1 MSIRS
6 KLKDEKLDQLEKF
19 IRETPVDID
28 LVDHVMYKYQH
39 DSKSLIS
46 HKKKPRKA
54 VMVTVMAAMMVCLLV
69 IAPFISPTLAATI
82 KQVPVL
88 SSIFALAGDLGLKM
102 ADERGLS
109 TKPNTSVTLDG
120 FTLNVSEVAYDGTR
134 VSIGIERPQM
144 GSEAESLQESLGNIE
159 LFINDKP
166 ISDFAPSESNHIGI
180 FLHPGKD
187 KDSTI
192 IEFSDKSN
200 QGGLPFPEHFD
211 LTIYATITGI
221 EEPLKIDVPVK
232 GKIADAV
239 TLQPNISRQY
249 HNIQF
254 TVEQIK
260 VTPITTNITTR
271 ISLTDNSPFI
281 EPWLSMGKDIFDE
294 QGHKLTSLTGEG
306 WHETNGS
313 EQIMDQRFTPFES
326 IPKSITIKPYIYLFK
341 EYPKGNFQMDENNE
355 PKIQYIPE
363 LEMTIPIR

>member
-6 KLKDEKLDQLEKF
+6 KLKDEKLGQLEKF
-19 IRETPVDID
+19 IRETPVEIE
-28 LVDHVMYKYQH
+28 LVDRVMYKYQH

-46 HKKKPRKA
+46 HRKKLRKA
-54 VMVTVMAAMMVCLLV
+54 VMVTAMAAMMVCLLV
-69 IAPFISPTLAATI
+69 IAPFISPTMAATI

-88 SSIFALAGDLGLKM
+88 SSIFSLAGDLGLKM
-102 ADERGLS
+102 ADEKGLS
-109 TKPNTSVTLDG
+109 TKPNTSVTHDG

-134 VSIGIERPQM
+134 VSIGIERSQM
-144 GSEAESLQESLGNIE
+144 DSEAESLMDLLASIE

-166 ISDFAPSESNHIGI
+166 INEFAPSESNHIGI
-180 FLHPGKD
+180 FINQGKD

-192 IEFSDKSN
+192 IEFADKVN
-200 QGGLPFPEHFD
+200 QGGLPFPEQFE

-221 EEPLKIDVPVK
+221 KEPLKIGVPVK
-232 GKIADAV
+232 NKIADTV

-249 HNIQF
+249 NNIQF

-271 ISLTDNSPFI
+271 IILTDNSPFT

-294 QGHKLTSLTGEG
+294 RGHKLTSLTGEG
-306 WHETNGS
+306 WHENNGS

-326 IPKSITIKPYIYLFK
+326 VPTSITIKPYIHLFK
-341 EYPKGNFQMDENNE
+341 EYPKGEYQMDENNE
-355 PKIQYIPE
+355 PIIEYIPE
-363 LEMTIPIR
+363 LEMTIPIK

>member
-6 KLKDEKLDQLEKF
+6 KLKDEKLGQLEKF
-19 IRETPVDID
+19 IRETPVEIE
-28 LVDHVMYKYQH
+28 LVDRVMYKYQH

-46 HKKKPRKA
+46 HRKKLRKA
-54 VMVTVMAAMMVCLLV
+54 VMVTAMAAMMVCLLV
-69 IAPFISPTLAATI
+69 IAPFISPTMAATI

-88 SSIFALAGDLGLKM
+88 SSIFSLAGDLGLKM
-102 ADERGLS
+102 ADEKRLS
-109 TKPNTSVTLDG
+109 MKPNTSVTHDG

-134 VSIGIERPQM
+134 VSIGIERSQM
-144 GSEAESLQESLGNIE
+144 DSEAESLMDYLANIE
-159 LFINDKP
+159 LFIDDKP

-187 KDSTI
+187 KNSAI
-192 IEFSDKSN
+192 IEFADKIN
-200 QGGLPFPEHFD
+200 QGGLPFPEQFE

-221 EEPLKIDVPVK
+221 KEPLKIGVPVK
-232 GKIADAV
+232 NKIADSV

-249 HNIQF
+249 NNIQF

-271 ISLTDNSPFI
+271 TILTDNSTFNETI
-281 EPWLSMGKDIFDE
+281 WIDVLDE
-294 QGHKLTSLTGEG
+294 HGHKLTSLTGEG

-326 IPKSITIKPYIYLFK
+326 VPTSITIKPYIHLFK
-341 EYPKGNFQMDENNE
+341 EYPKGEYQMDENNE
-355 PKIQYIPE
+355 PIIQYIPE
-363 LEMTIPIR
+363 LEMTIPIK